1 MYFCPNSSANFPI
14 VIMSELPLTVTDLG
28 LLVREG
34 DAFEV
39 IIDFEVT
46 ARAASSAETLA
57 PSA

>member
-14 VIMSELPLTVTDLG
+14 VIASTQPVTVTDLG

-34 DAFEV
+34 GAFEV